1 MRAGLLAF
9 AVAACAMA
17 APAQRA
23 AAQVPQSWPPPPL
36 LPSVPLP
43 GLAERYAVP
52 NAVIA
57 RFRADPPRC
66 GDEDVRPVHA
76 EEPFPSG
83 FIVPPERIGEASAVL
98 SFRIDAGGRVLSISE
113 PRTEGET
120 RADLGDLAPVLAS
133 WRFPSRRARRTCSIR
148 FRIVAVPL
156 ERADTETLYRFVA
169 SHGHERPPALPLA
182 SAAFAR
188 LMPQRSN
195 CMPAPPPLK
204 SPPLDTSRLAQ
215 PAGSSVWTV
224 LTYDLDAG
232 GVPVGARVVASSGN
246 ERFHRRSLANIRRS
260 SFRSGIRSGCL
271 RYFYNFSPLPS
282 DEIPARPFALSSGRN
297 CPAERDLLAAL
308 PRPLPPPAFRA
319 RPVGGWV
326 ALRYDVLE
334 GGAVGNAEVLAAE
347 PAAAFGQEA
356 LRLAAGA
363 RVPGAAPAAGCVA
376 IVRFPLVVRVV
387 PARLRI

>member
-9 AVAACAMA
+9 AVAACALSA
-17 APAQRA
+17 APRPAS
-23 AAQVPQSWPPPPL
+23 AQVAFPPPPL
-36 LPSVPLP
+36 LPSVAQP
-43 GLAERYAVP
+43 GLSARYAVP

-66 GDEDVRPVHA
+66 GEEDVRPLHA

-83 FIVPPERIGEASAVL
+83 FIETPERIVDASAVL
-98 SFRIDAGGRVLSISE
+98 SFRIDAGGRTLSISE
-113 PRTEGET
+113 PRREGES
-120 RADLGDLAPVLAS
+120 RADLGDIPAVLAT
-133 WRFPSRRARRTCSIR
+133 WRFPSRRARRNCSIR

-156 ERADTETLYRFVA
+156 ERVDTETLYRFVA
-169 SHGHERPPALPLA
+169 SHGFERPPPLPLA

-188 LMPQRSN
+188 LMPQGSN
-195 CMPAPPPLK
+195 CMPAPRALQ
-204 SPPLDTSRLAQ
+204 SPMPDTRRLAQ
-215 PAGSSVWTV
+215 APGSSVWTV
-224 LTYDLDAG
+224 LTYDLDPAG
-232 GVPVGARVVASSGN
+232 APVGARVAASSGN
-246 ERFHRRSLANIRRS
+246 ERFDRRSVTTIGRARFRPGVRR
-260 SFRSGIRSGCL
+260 GCL
-271 RYFYNFSPLPS
+271 RYFYNFAPLPS
-282 DEIPARPFALSSGRN
+282 DEIPARPYALSSGRN
-297 CPAERDLLAAL
+297 CPAERGLLAAM

-347 PAAAFGQEA
+347 PAAAFGREA

-363 RVPGAAPAAGCVA
+363 RVPKAAPAAGCVA
-376 IVRFPLVVRVV
+376 IVRFPIVARVV